1 MRKLVM
7 ALSLLLGCDAEV
19 GAEPCTGLRCEEP
32 PASLVVPLSVKYT
45 RVSTQAP
52 IDLPIVDTIESPCIA
67 PCAEPVR
74 LFRAM
79 NNAAWTV
86 SRDGGAPRL
95 KLLRASDSPI
105 DAALM
110 IPEGGASV
118 GSLYVDSGLDG
129 SAVAHVSWK
138 MPRGGTYDELATI
151 SSPGDTQRR
160 PVPIANSRSR
170 PPRGAIAALQGR
182 GFLLF
187 DAPRDHKPGALRE
200 ELIPTGSL
208 RLVDSQ
214 GETTWQQA
222 RFPPGATFIST
233 AVALASGFVVG
244 AADGGNTNANHG
256 LLSVDAAG
264 TLTRFGV
271 SSDSTWR
278 STRLLALGPDVYAV
292 AAESE
297 LNAVVDTLNKGN
309 MDIMIDRGDINALT
323 GFRLA
328 KTCFFDLSVYGF
340 SADDRGNLYVS
351 SVTGEAS
358 VPRGLLCELPVVG
371 AARCFQ
377 GAPNQLFGEIV
388 ATGDGALFV
397 ASGEQILRAQLPP
410 AP

>member
-1 MRKLVM
+1 MRKLVL
-7 ALSLLLGCDAEV
+7 AISLLLGCDAEV

-32 PASLVVPLSVKYT
+32 PASLVVQLSVKYT

-52 IDLPIVDTIESPCIA
+52 LDLPVVEAFESPCIA

-95 KLLRASDSPI
+95 KLLRATDSTQE
-105 DAALM
+105 AALS

-129 SAVAHVSWK
+129 QAVAHVSWK
-138 MPRGGTYDELATI
+138 MPRGGTYEELATI
-151 SSPGDTQRR
+151 SSPGVQR
-160 PVPIANSRSR
+160 PGVAIANSRSR
-170 PPRGAIAALQGR
+170 PPRGAIAALAGR

-187 DAPRDHKPGALRE
+187 DAPRDHKPGAMRE
-200 ELIPTGSL
+200 ELIPTGAL
-208 RLVDSQ
+208 RLVDNR

-222 RFPPGATFIST
+222 RLPLGATFIST
-233 AVALASGFVVG
+233 AVALSSGFVVG
-244 AADGGNTNANHG
+244 AADGGTANSSHG

-278 STRLLALGPDVYAV
+278 STRLLPLGPDVYAV

-309 MDIMIDRGDINALT
+309 IDIMIDRGDVNALT
-323 GFRLA
+323 GFRLE

-358 VPRGLLCELPVVG
+358 VPRGLLCELPAVG
-371 AARCFQ
+371 KARCFQ
-377 GAPNQLFGEIV
+377 GQPNQLFGEIV

-397 ASGEQILRAQLPP
+397 VAGDQILRAQLPP

>member
-1 MRKLVM
+1 MRKLLLAM
-7 ALSLLLGCDAEV
+7 SLLLGCDAEV
-19 GAEPCTGLRCEEP
+19 GTEPCTGVRCEEP
-32 PASLVVPLSVKYT
+32 PASLVVPLAVKYT
-45 RVSTQAP
+45 HVSTQAP
-52 IDLPIVDTIESPCIA
+52 IDLPVVDIIESPCLA

-86 SRDGGAPRL
+86 SRAAGPPKL
-95 KLLRASDSPI
+95 ELLRASDSPL
-105 DAALM
+105 DATLKL
-110 IPEGGASV
+110 PEGGAWV
-118 GSLYVDSGLDG
+118 GSLYADSGLDG
-129 SAVAHVSWK
+129 HAVLHVSWN
-138 MPRGGTYDELATI
+138 MPRGGTYDELAMI
-151 SSPGDTQRR
+151 SFTGEMQGPG
-160 PVPIANSRSR
+160 VPIANSRSR
-170 PPRGAIAALQGR
+170 PPRGAIAAPDGR

-200 ELIPTGSL
+200 ELIPTGAL
-208 RLVDSQ
+208 RLVDNQ

-222 RFPPGATFIST
+222 RLPPAAAFIST
-233 AVALASGFVVG
+233 AVALSSGFVVG
-244 AADGGNTNANHG
+244 AADGGNTSANHG

-278 STRLLALGPDVYAV
+278 STRLLPLGPDVYAV

-309 MDIMIDRGDINALT
+309 IDIMIDRGDVHALT

-340 SADDRGNLYVS
+340 SADERGNLYVS

-371 AARCFQ
+371 NARCFQ
-377 GAPNQLFGEIV
+377 GLPNQLFGEIV

-397 ASGEQILRAQLPP
+397 VAGEQILRAQLPP